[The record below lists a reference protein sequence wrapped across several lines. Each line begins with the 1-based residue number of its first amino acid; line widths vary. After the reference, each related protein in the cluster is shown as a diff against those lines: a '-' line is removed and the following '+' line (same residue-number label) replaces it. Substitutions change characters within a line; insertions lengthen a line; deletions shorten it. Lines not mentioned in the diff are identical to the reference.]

1 MSLPASK
8 MKQLELDLE
17 YLTNLISLISKIK
30 VCTKKS
36 SFMSP
41 YNKTVVAGG
50 AVRDMLFNKPVND
63 IDVLYEGELNESMV
77 KQYFPNV
84 VTSDSVYPDG
94 FNVTHNLMYDKFP
107 VKVQLIQVKDI
118 AKHLETFPS
127 PMMRLYVD
135 DEGIHGMDTCVF
147 QDALAKTFF
156 WDQAPDLSYFLKIK
170 DKYSDWKHEF
180 MEEQFNPENQLEAVD
195 LDF

>member
-1 MSLPASK
+1 M
-8 MKQLELDLE
+8 EEINLDLA
-17 YLTNLISLISKIK
+17 YLTSLITLIGKIR
-30 VCTKKS
+30 VCTKMS

-50 AVRDMLFNKPVND
+50 AVRDMLFNKPVDD
-63 IDVLYEGELNESMV
+63 IDVFYEGELKEDML

-94 FNVTHNLMYDKFP
+94 FNVTHNFMCDMFP

-118 AKHLETFPS
+118 AKHIDTFPS
-127 PMMRLYVD
+127 PLMRLYVD
-135 DEGIHGMDTCVF
+135 SDGIHGLDSTVF
-147 QDALAKTFF
+147 GDAKDKVFF
-156 WDQAPDLSYFLKIK
+156 WDQKVDLSYFLKIK

-180 MEEQFNPENQLEAVD
+180 MEKHFNPEVEEE
-195 LDF
+195 FMEF